1 MGYNGPKGGI
11 GLPGGVNL
19 PDWVITIIDFRNDK
33 ISKDYELSN
42 YNFEKVD
49 KEYDEIDKAIHDMM
63 NLYTP
68 YYSSE
73 GMTGP
78 TGPTGGCHNGCP
90 AGIRVDLLEGE
101 DDKRKFKY

>member
-1 MGYNGPKGGI
+1 MSHKGHKGAI
-11 GLPGGVNL
+11 GLPGGIDL
-19 PDWVITIIDFRNDK
+19 PDWVIAIIDFRNDK

-42 YNFEKVD
+42 YNLEKAD
-49 KEYDEIDKAIHDMM
+49 KEYDKIDKAISEMV

-68 YYSSE
+68 SYNDV
-73 GMTGP
+73 GLTGP
-78 TGPTGGCHNGCP
+78 SSGCHNGCP